1 MSQHLLRAE
10 LLIEQGMYERALA
23 ELQQQLRDDPQDAY
37 ALARQSLCLAELGRL
52 PEAITQAQAAIGWAP
67 DAAYA
72 HFALARARTAQKKY
86 AEAMRAVDEAIAL
99 EPHEVVYFG
108 LKSVIHLQ
116 RYEWAEA
123 LTAADQGLAIDPEHA
138 GCLNS
143 RIFALTKLGRKAEAA
158 MTAENALARNPM
170 VAETHASHGWTL
182 LQNGQWAAARTHFLE
197 ALRLEPD
204 LEWAQRGL
212 VESIKA
218 RNPVYRVL
226 LYYVFLMTRLS
237 PKVQL
242 ALVFGGMLGINVL
255 SQISKASPA
264 LTLPVTAIIVIYM
277 LAVYFVWVAEPLG
290 NLLLRL
296 HPLGKH
302 ALSRDQRHG
311 ANLIGMCYLIA
322 AGHVGLA
329 ATGMPFGWES
339 VFRWIALVVPASAV
353 FRCAAGKPRWIMAAA
368 TAALG
373 CLGIVL
379 PVVTFLTPL
388 ANVSEESALG
398 GLVLLGLN
406 NYWLGI
412 GLSTWLAN
420 GLLVASRE

>member
-10 LLIEQGMYERALA
+10 LLIEQGRYEQALS

-37 ALARQSLCLAELGRL
+37 ALARQSVCLAELGRL
-52 PEAITQAQAAIGWAP
+52 AEAVQQAQAAIGWAP
-67 DAAYA
+67 DAPYV
-72 HFALARARTAQKKY
+72 HFALGRALTAQKKY

-99 EPHEVVYFG
+99 NPHEVVYFG
-108 LKSVIHLQ
+108 LKSLIHLQ
-116 RYEWAEA
+116 QYDWTAA

-138 GCLNS
+138 TCLNN

-158 MTAENALARNPM
+158 MTAENALARNPL
-170 VAETHASHGWTL
+170 VAETHAAHGWTL

-197 ALRLEPD
+197 ALRLDPD
-204 LEWAQRGL
+204 LVWAQRGL

-218 RNPVYRVL
+218 RNPVYRIL
-226 LYYVFLMTRLS
+226 LYYVFQMTRLS

-242 ALVFGGMLGINVL
+242 ALVFGGMLGVNVL

-264 LTLPVTAIIVIYM
+264 LEMPATILIGVYM

-302 ALSRDQRHG
+302 ALSRDERYG
-311 ANLIGMCYLIA
+311 ANLIGACYLIA

-329 ATGMPFGWES
+329 AMQMPFGWES
-339 VFRWIALVVPASAV
+339 VLRWIALVVPASAV
-353 FRCAAGKPRWIMAAA
+353 FRCAAGKPRWIMAAT

-373 CLGIVL
+373 GLGIVL
-379 PVVTFLTPL
+379 PVVALMSLPPDIQIPAIL
-388 ANVSEESALG
+388 ASG
-398 GLVLLGLN
+398 ILLGVKN
-406 NYWLGI
+406 FWLGI

-420 GLLVASRE
+420 GLMIASRE